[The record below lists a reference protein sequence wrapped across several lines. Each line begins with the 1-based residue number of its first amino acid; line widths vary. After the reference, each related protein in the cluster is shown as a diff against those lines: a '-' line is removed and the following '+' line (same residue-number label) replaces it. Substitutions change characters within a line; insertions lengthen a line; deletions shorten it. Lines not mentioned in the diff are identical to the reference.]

1 MRQFIV
7 CFKKE
12 YLLWEKIQSLHCRI
26 ENKTVQN
33 LVTKCVQ
40 GLGYFKKHKKLAMS
54 IHLLLMQRIWY
65 KEIKELGEHAYQKVV
80 GNKNAGDQ
88 VDKLIRRDRIIKNSK
103 PDLFMHDQKKKWD
116 NSDKDRHLESRSVN
130 WIKNEKN
137 IKYS

>member
-1 MRQFIV
+1 M
-7 CFKKE
+7 
-12 YLLWEKIQSLHCRI
+12 
-26 ENKTVQN
+26 
-33 LVTKCVQ
+33 
-40 GLGYFKKHKKLAMS
+40 
-54 IHLLLMQRIWY
+54 
-65 KEIKELGEHAYQKVV
+65 GEHAYQKVV

-103 PDLFMHDQKKKWD
+103 PDLFMYDQKKKWD